1 MHPNNMNSFSQMEG
15 FTNISPKKIEMIE
28 HLKQQNNVL
37 QNQIIMNNNIIQKLC
52 NEQKPENI
60 FYFNYGRLINIKFE
74 IINGLTVILTVIL
87 NVKENIQ
94 MKNLLK
100 EFMSRLHK
108 ESNLFD
114 NDIIFSY
121 NATMISKHDTRN
133 IANLGIGDNSVIR
146 VIDQNNKIGTYLFL

>member
-52 NEQKPENI
+52 NEQKSENI
-60 FYFNYGRLINIKFE
+60 YFNYGKLINIKFE

-87 NVKENIQ
+87 NVKENFQ

>member
-37 QNQIIMNNNIIQKLC
+37 QNQIIMNNNMIQKLC
-52 NEQKPENI
+52 NEQKSENI
-60 FYFNYGRLINIKFE
+60 YFNYGKLINIKFE

-87 NVKENIQ
+87 NVKEDIQ

>member
-37 QNQIIMNNNIIQKLC
+37 QNQIIMNNNMIQKLC
-52 NEQKPENI
+52 NEQKSENI
-60 FYFNYGRLINIKFE
+60 YFNYGKLINIKFE

-87 NVKENIQ
+87 NVKENIH

>member
-37 QNQIIMNNNIIQKLC
+37 QNQIIMNNNMIQKLC
-52 NEQKPENI
+52 NEQKSENI
-60 FYFNYGRLINIKFE
+60 YFNYGKLINIKFE

>member
-1 MHPNNMNSFSQMEG
+1 MQPNNMNYFSQMKG
-15 FTNISPKKIEMIE
+15 FTNIAPKKIEMIE

-37 QNQIIMNNNIIQKLC
+37 QNQIIMNNNMIQKLC

-60 FYFNYGRLINIKFE
+60 FYFSYGKLLKIKFE
-74 IINGLTVILTVIL
+74 IINGLTVIL

-121 NATMISKHDTRN
+121 NETMISKHDTRN